1 MCPASRN
8 ATDTTRVVA
17 YGFTTRDQGAATM
30 TNAPATQGRTEGRKP
45 EPVTAILTRCSDEEY
60 AERIA
65 KSDEVK
71 GYIVPG
77 YLAA

>member
-1 MCPASRN
+1 MTSAH
-8 ATDTTRVVA
+8 ATE
-17 YGFTTRDQGAATM
+17 Q
-30 TNAPATQGRTEGRKP
+30 RTEARNP
-45 EPVTAILTRCSDEEY
+45 ELVSVILTCCTDEEY

-71 GYIVPG
+71 GYFVPG

>member
-1 MCPASRN
+1 
-8 ATDTTRVVA
+8 
-17 YGFTTRDQGAATM
+17 M
-30 TNAPATQGRTEGRKP
+30 TSAPATQRHTEIRKA
-45 EPVTAILTRCSDEEY
+45 EPVSADILTCCSDEEY

-71 GYIVPG
+71 GYMVPG

>member
-1 MCPASRN
+1 
-8 ATDTTRVVA
+8 
-17 YGFTTRDQGAATM
+17 M
-30 TNAPATQGRTEGRKP
+30 TSAPAAQQRTEAGKH
-45 EPVTAILTRCSDEEY
+45 ESVSAILTCCSDEEY

-71 GYIVPG
+71 GYIVSG

>member
-8 ATDTTRVVA
+8 ASDAIRVVA
-17 YGFTTRDQGAATM
+17 LTIDCEDQGAATM
-30 TNAPATQGRTEGRKP
+30 TSAPAAQPHAEARQP
-45 EPVTAILTRCSDEEY
+45 EPVSATLTCCSDEEY

-71 GYIVPG
+71 GYMVPG

>member
-1 MCPASRN
+1 
-8 ATDTTRVVA
+8 
-17 YGFTTRDQGAATM
+17 M
-30 TNAPATQGRTEGRKP
+30 TSAPAAQQRTEARKP
-45 EPVTAILTRCSDEEY
+45 EPVSAILTCCSDEEY

-71 GYIVPG
+71 GYIVSG

>member
-1 MCPASRN
+1 
-8 ATDTTRVVA
+8 
-17 YGFTTRDQGAATM
+17 M

>member
-1 MCPASRN
+1 
-8 ATDTTRVVA
+8 
-17 YGFTTRDQGAATM
+17 M
-30 TNAPATQGRTEGRKP
+30 TSAPAAQRHTEARKP
-45 EPVTAILTRCSDEEY
+45 EAVSAILCCSDEEY

-71 GYIVPG
+71 GYIVSG

>member
-1 MCPASRN
+1 
-8 ATDTTRVVA
+8 
-17 YGFTTRDQGAATM
+17 M
-30 TNAPATQGRTEGRKP
+30 TSAPAMQQRRTEVVTP
-45 EPVTAILTRCSDEEY
+45 EPVTVILTCCSDEEY
-60 AERIA
+60 AQRIA

>member
-1 MCPASRN
+1 
-8 ATDTTRVVA
+8 
-17 YGFTTRDQGAATM
+17 M
-30 TNAPATQGRTEGRKP
+30 TSAPATQRRTEVRKP
-45 EPVTAILTRCSDEEY
+45 EPVSVILTCCSDEEY

-71 GYIVPG
+71 GYFVPG